1 MRGGLAGWAG
11 LAAAIAAVWAID
23 QFAIPWTDAYL
34 TNILLRIGFNVLA
47 VTGLALVLGFTGQFS
62 LGHAGFMALGAYGS
76 ASLSLH
82 AGVPPVVAVPL
93 GGLIAAAAG
102 LVVGVPSLRLSG
114 DYLAVV
120 TLGFNQI
127 IIVVVQ
133 NVPFLGGALGL
144 TGVPVATS
152 FGWTFTWVVLGLV
165 FMRNL
170 LASAHGR
177 AFAAVRDNEIATR
190 SLGVDTTRI
199 KVTAFVVGAFW
210 AGVAGALLGFYNSSI
225 FPKQF
230 EFDRSIELLAM
241 VVLGGTAS
249 LSGPVLAAAL
259 LTALPEFLRVLGGWL
274 TSACAPLVAAGVID
288 APPAFFG
295 QLSQYRMVIYAALL
309 VTMMIVRPKGFLGG
323 RELSDVVRG
332 LVRKV
337 APARA

>member
-1 MRGGLAGWAG
+1 MRGPLAGYALLVAG
-11 LAAAIAAVWAID
+11 IAVVWGID
-23 QFAIPWTDAYL
+23 HFAIPWTDPYL
-34 TNILLRIGFNVLA
+34 TNILLRVGFNILA

-76 ASLSLH
+76 ASLTMH
-82 AGVPPVVAVPL
+82 AGVPAVLAVPL
-93 GGLIAAAAG
+93 GGLIAAVAG

-152 FGWTFTWVVLGLV
+152 FGWTYTWVILGIV

-177 AFAAVRDNEIATR
+177 TFAAVRDNEIATR

-199 KVTAFVVGAFW
+199 KVTAFVLGAFW
-210 AGVAGALLGFYNSSI
+210 AGVAGALLGFYNASI

-241 VVLGGTAS
+241 VVLGGTGS
-249 LSGPVLAAAL
+249 LSGPILAAAL

-274 TSACAPLVAAGVID
+274 TSACAPLVSAGLLD
-288 APPAFFG
+288 APPAFLG

-309 VTMMIVRPKGFLGG
+309 ISMMITRPKGFLGG
-323 RELSDVVRG
+323 RELGDVLKG
-332 LVRKV
+332 LWRRV

>member
-1 MRGGLAGWAG
+1 MKSPVAGYALVAFG
-11 LAAAIAAVWAID
+11 IAAVWGID
-23 QFAIPWTDAYL
+23 HFVIPWTDAYL
-34 TNILLRIGFNVLA
+34 TNVLLRIGFNVIA

-62 LGHAGFMALGAYGS
+62 LGHAGFMALGAYGA

-82 AGVPPVVAVPL
+82 LNIPPVLAVPL
-93 GGLIAAAAG
+93 GGLIASVAG

-127 IIVVVQ
+127 IIVIVQ
-133 NVPFLGGALGL
+133 NTPFLGGALGL

-152 FGWTFTWVVLGLV
+152 FGWTFTWVLLAVV

-170 LASAHGR
+170 LKSSHGR

-190 SLGVDTTRI
+190 SLGVDTTRV

-210 AGVAGALLGFYNSSI
+210 AGAAGALLGFYNSSI

-249 LSGPVLAAAL
+249 LSGPILAAVV

-274 TSACAPLVAAGVID
+274 IKACAPLVSAGLLD
-288 APPAFFG
+288 APPEFLG
-295 QLSQYRMVIYAALL
+295 RLSQYRMVIYSL
-309 VTMMIVRPKGFLGG
+309 VLIGMMITRPKGFLGG
-323 RELSDVVRG
+323 RELGDVLMGAWRR
-332 LVRKV
+332 LRPS
-337 APARA
+337 PA